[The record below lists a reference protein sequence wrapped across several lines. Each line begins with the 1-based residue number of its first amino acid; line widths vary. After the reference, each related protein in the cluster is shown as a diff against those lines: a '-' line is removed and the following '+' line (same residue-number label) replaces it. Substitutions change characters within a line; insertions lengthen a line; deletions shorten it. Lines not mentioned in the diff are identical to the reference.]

1 LHRSHAPTKIWWRPD
16 ALRFSVTQ
24 CNDFAFKDAIDAI
37 GDQGLTAQ
45 ENGNSSHFLR
55 NANINKTHLTA
66 LKNPIDGM

>member
-45 ENGNSSHFLR
+45 ETGNSSHFLR
-55 NANINKTHLTA
+55 NANINKPIPPLQ
-66 LKNPIDGM
+66 KNPINGM